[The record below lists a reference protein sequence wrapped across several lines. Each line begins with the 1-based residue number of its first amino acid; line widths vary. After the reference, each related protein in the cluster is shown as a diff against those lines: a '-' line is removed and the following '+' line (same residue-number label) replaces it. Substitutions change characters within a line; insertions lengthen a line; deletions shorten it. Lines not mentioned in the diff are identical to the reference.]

1 MNITLYKCSADPRRL
16 NKGQM
21 LSTIETINN
30 AKVLYPTTV
39 LRPTFTIEYTAA
51 RMAANYCY
59 ISDFER
65 YYFLGDPQLGNGN
78 ILTFSGEVDVL
89 NSFRTQ
95 INNLDVVCLRSSEDW
110 NEYITDNLPSS
121 VKANITNYRFGDF
134 SFSYPTDKI
143 TMSYALVL
151 NGLVGDP

>member
-21 LSTIETINN
+21 LTAIETINN

-39 LRPTFTIEYTAA
+39 LRPSFTIEYSTA

-59 ISDFER
+59 ITDFGR
-65 YYFLGDPQLGNGN
+65 YYFLSDPELSNGN
-78 ILTFSGEVDVL
+78 ILRFSGEVDVL
-89 NSFRTQ
+89 HSFRTQ
-95 INNLDVVCLRSSEDW
+95 IENLDCVCLRSSEDF
-110 NEYITDNLPSS
+110 NEYISDTLPSS
-121 VKANITNYRFGDF
+121 VKATITNFRFGDF
-134 SFSYPTDKI
+134 SFSYPTDKT
-143 TMSYALVL
+143 TMSYALTM